1 METLKKGS
9 KGEDVKKLQSALADR
24 GFSPGIIDGDFG
36 NATLAALIAF
46 QKSSRLL
53 ADGIAGPKTLF
64 ALGLVEND
72 TPYDFLSKFSA
83 AKVCQMFPHTPGAN
97 IKKNLPF
104 VLEGLRFYSLTDK
117 TMGLMALATIRAE
130 TESFKPVSEMIS
142 RWNTSP
148 SGHPFDLYDNRADL
162 GNGGAPDGELYKGRG
177 FIQLTGKANYEK
189 YGKIIAV
196 DLIKNPEAANE
207 PETAAKL
214 LALFLKDKERKIKEA
229 LLDKNYKQARKLVN
243 GGSHGLANFTDAYKI
258 GDNLIA

>member
-9 KGEDVKKLQSALADR
+9 KGESVKRLQTALAEK
-24 GFSPGIIDGDFG
+24 GFSPGVVDGDFG

-46 QKSSRLL
+46 QKSSNLL

-64 ALGLVEND
+64 ALGLTD
-72 TPYDFLSKFSA
+72 DPAPADFLSKFSA
-83 AKVCQMFPHTPGAN
+83 AKVCQMFPFTPKAN
-97 IKKNLPF
+97 ISKNLPF

-130 TESFKPVSEMIS
+130 TESFKPVSEMVS
-142 RWNTSP
+142 KWNTSP
-148 SGHPFDLYDNRADL
+148 GGHPFDLYDNRADL
-162 GNGGAPDGELYKGRG
+162 GNCGAPDGDSYKGRG

-189 YGKIIAV
+189 YGELLGLN
-196 DLIKNPEAANE
+196 LIENPELANE

-229 LLDKNYKQARKLVN
+229 LLEKNYKQARKLVN
-243 GGSHGLANFTDAYKI
+243 GGTHGLANFTDAYKI
-258 GDNLIA
+258 GDNLII